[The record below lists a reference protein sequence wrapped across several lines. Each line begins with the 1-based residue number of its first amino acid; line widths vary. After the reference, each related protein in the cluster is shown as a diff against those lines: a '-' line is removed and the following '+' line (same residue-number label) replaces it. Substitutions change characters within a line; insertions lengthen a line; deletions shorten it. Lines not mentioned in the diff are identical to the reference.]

1 MLRLTRQRAA
11 VLDPGATHDPISSPG
26 WRAPIRHT
34 ALVLVGAVM
43 SVGLIAGSGASYPV
57 QAAVQPPIGFERW
70 TNPDVESGIDFGLT
84 AEQVFQTYAA
94 SLPLG
99 GIPQTHPQKDKRL
112 IDIEIRADGSG
123 LANYVYDVVW
133 VKNAGNF
140 KLDSWFLPGLTEADL
155 KLLPRLA
162 QQGAV
167 AVDVERYPEGNQ
179 WRYSVILQQNDGHL
193 DWDILTDA
201 SLQQVLD
208 AAGQWDEM
216 RLLDLDFAQPGPL
229 GCPTVPGQ
237 ACSPATF
244 DAILVANSGAKA
256 IRWNVWFNLTSEQL
270 AAQEARGWRVVDWE
284 NPGDTLTTI
293 VVKARGAY
301 EIVNDLDEPAAIF
314 EHGHHGRVVDLEGG
328 PDTFSIVRFDGSP
341 SPASP
346 GLAGVHQGGSD
357 DGQLQTRRS
366 DGKAKG
372 KAGHDRKPE
381 SRKPGKRGKH
391 GKGRNR

>member
-1 MLRLTRQRAA
+1 MLRHIRASVAPPGSSAIQDRISSRGWRGLAVRAA
-11 VLDPGATHDPISSPG
+11 QI
-26 WRAPIRHT
+26 
-34 ALVLVGAVM
+34 LVGAVM
-43 SVGLIAGSGASYPV
+43 SVGLIAGSGANSPAL
-57 QAAVQPPIGFERW
+57 AAVQPPIGFERW
-70 TNPDVESGIDFGLT
+70 TDPDVGSGIDFGLT
-84 AEQVFQTYAA
+84 AEQVFQNYAA

-99 GIPQTHPQKDKRL
+99 GIPQTYPQKEERL
-112 IDIEIRADGSG
+112 IDIEIRAVGSG
-123 LANYVYDVVW
+123 LAYYVYDVVW
-133 VKNAGNF
+133 VKNTGDF

-155 KLLPRLA
+155 KLLPGLA

-208 AAGQWDEM
+208 AAGHWDEM
-216 RLLDLDFAQPGPL
+216 RILDLDFARPGPL
-229 GCPTVPGQ
+229 NCQTDRGQ

-256 IRWNVWFNLTSEQL
+256 IKWNVWFNLTPEQL

-284 NPGDTLTTI
+284 NPGDTPTTI
-293 VVKARGAY
+293 VVKARGSY
-301 EIVNDLDEPAAIF
+301 EIINDLDKPEAIF

-328 PDTFSIVRFDGSP
+328 PETFSIVRFDWSL

-346 GLAGVHQGGSD
+346 GLAAAHQGDSD
-357 DGQLQTRRS
+357 DGQLQTRHR

-372 KAGHDRKPE
+372 KTRHNRKPE
-381 SRKPGKRGKH
+381 SRKSGKAGKH
-391 GKGRNR
+391 AKGRNR